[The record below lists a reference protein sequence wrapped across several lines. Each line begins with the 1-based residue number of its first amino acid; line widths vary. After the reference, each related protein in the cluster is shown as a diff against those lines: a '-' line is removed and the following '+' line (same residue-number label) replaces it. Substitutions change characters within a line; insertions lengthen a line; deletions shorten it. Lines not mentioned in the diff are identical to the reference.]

1 MQLGAQNALLGIPK
15 LGTVAAVSSVILLT
29 PTPAYALSV
38 GEVINNVTSSPWG
51 MFGVGCAAGA
61 IVGGL
66 VFGIA
71 GSSAK
76 HRLYDE
82 LEEISAEAQRARNS
96 AELYRTRYE
105 SLSAQLKRSYV
116 PTATVQQQTAQ
127 HQAAWQP
134 RQAHVR
140 QTYAQP
146 AATGSFASQATT
158 GALPRQPRHQATVQ
172 DTSQLQ
178 ARAQAQQSAQV
189 TNEIPR
195 QDKPTGSVRDTLR
208 RRLGAESLGDMPT
221 INRGQAVQRPVTMGE
236 RFPGLTHT
244 QSLSQTQGLSQ
255 TQAGVSQVRVATA
268 APAAT
273 GASQTATLNT
283 TNRLNIT
290 RASIINRRVPSIDAS
305 LFPDNS
311 QVSYTET
318 DMFEAALSAMDENM
332 RREQESQR
340 QAAEVAS
347 LQRAADAASQ
357 QRAAAHVEDLV
368 REEMERNKRAAQGD
382 MHSRFTVYEGTGDLA
397 VRRQAPEPE
406 MPLPATKEA

>member
-82 LEEISAEAQRARNS
+82 IEEISAEGQRARNS

-140 QTYAQP
+140 QTYAQT
-146 AATGSFASQATT
+146 ATTDSFASQATT
-158 GALPRQPRHQATVQ
+158 GALPRQPRHQATAQ

-178 ARAQAQQSAQV
+178 GRAQVQQSAQV
-189 TNEIPR
+189 TNQMPV
-195 QDKPTGSVRDTLR
+195 QNKSTTSVRDTLR

-221 INRGQAVQRPVTMGE
+221 INRGQAVQRPVTMDE

-244 QSLSQTQGLSQ
+244 QGLSQTQGG
-255 TQAGVSQVRVATA
+255 ASQVRVA
-268 APAAT
+268 PAAT
-273 GASQTATLNT
+273 GVSQTATLNT

-347 LQRAADAASQ
+347 QRRAADVASQ

-368 REEMERNKRAAQGD
+368 REEMERNERAAQGD

-397 VRRQAPEPE
+397 VRRQVPEPE